1 MRTTVVG
8 GGGAVGGGTVSYCTG
23 VAGGGFPRIDGAC
36 MPWPGADAP
45 DALATPL
52 VRCGVAV
59 AAGSV
64 LGAVA
69 ATAVLRALAAAAVL
83 GAVAA
88 AAVVDAV
95 AAAAVVGAVAAAAVL
110 GAVAAGA
117 LSWIFTYSWG
127 SSDHGSLAMDLFR
140 RAFFTAFRTF

>member
-1 MRTTVVG
+1 M
-8 GGGAVGGGTVSYCTG
+8 
-23 VAGGGFPRIDGAC
+23 
-36 MPWPGADAP
+36 
-45 DALATPL
+45 
-52 VRCGVAV
+52 RCGVAV

-117 LSWIFTYSWG
+117 VSCIPTKYWAST
-127 SSDHGSLAMDLFR
+127 DHGADAMDLFL
-140 RAFFTAFRTF
+140 RALFTAIKFCSSRSDTEAHQRRFSLQ